1 MRTWITVGDACMQ
14 CSGEGEPLLW
24 ATLLEWQPGM
34 YIWEGDRVHW
44 CRKRSATLTLS
55 QAALGLDRSKQVR
68 AAKGKMLTVDHSA
81 QLMQEAEEGSLPG
94 LSHLAGGFRVPR
106 LKWLETSRVCSRRD
120 IRISVLLLL
129 LICRASN
136 PEKAIHMLCS
146 DCPCHLPAAAD
157 SRPGAAGV
165 QRYASTLWKHG
176 QLRWLLWDSTIAG
189 DELRDWKSLQEHSCT
204 QCKVAAAGSS
214 SPTLICSM
222 HLGPNICTPGW
233 PSNSQ
238 PDWAVYSLHGHFVF
252 TVFKMKEEMLKRQ
265 ENTAFHAEEMIG
277 RSYADNLLLEK
288 NFTERGMGREE
299 NWRRHLEKEITVIKS
314 SNANLM
320 MMMSNITLLAGM
332 AQFLHGDC
340 LVGRNGSSALPAEPG
355 ET

>member
-1 MRTWITVGDACMQ
+1 
-14 CSGEGEPLLW
+14 
-24 ATLLEWQPGM
+24 M

-55 QAALGLDRSKQVR
+55 QAALGLDSSKQVR

-129 LICRASN
+129 ICRASN

-176 QLRWLLWDSTIAG
+176 QLCWLLWDSTIAG

-222 HLGPNICTPGW
+222 HLGPNICTPG
-233 PSNSQ
+233 
-238 PDWAVYSLHGHFVF
+238 
-252 TVFKMKEEMLKRQ
+252 
-265 ENTAFHAEEMIG
+265 
-277 RSYADNLLLEK
+277 
-288 NFTERGMGREE
+288 
-299 NWRRHLEKEITVIKS
+299 
-314 SNANLM
+314 
-320 MMMSNITLLAGM
+320 
-332 AQFLHGDC
+332 
-340 LVGRNGSSALPAEPG
+340 
-355 ET
+355 